1 MTMAE
6 RFMIDHGVI
15 HDLVRGKH
23 VRSDPSDGYEDGI
36 NELLALLNGL
46 SAQFQAATERAEKA
60 EADAFQPAPFQVL
73 GPVLGPR
80 SNAVDPVKAAE
91 IRARLLTYTKLPIEL
106 KEAKAKIATL
116 EAELREA
123 REERE
128 GLRTAWHAEIRASAI
143 IDKAAADAMVSTVRE
158 AHDLRARLAARDALL
173 AECVAM
179 LERRSVVIE
188 AARVAVMAAMPA
200 PADTGHDMP
209 MIRDMAAKAL
219 YDALIAWD
227 GNEAD
232 DLVRRAGGKT

>member
-1 MTMAE
+1 
-6 RFMIDHGVI
+6 MIDHGVI

-179 LERRSVVIE
+179 LERCLGGKTDDGYDGGIYELTLSAECERTDDEGQRFFASKVGEIIKD
-188 AARVAVMAAMPA
+188 AR
-200 PADTGHDMP
+200 
-209 MIRDMAAKAL
+209 
-219 YDALIAWD
+219 
-227 GNEAD
+227 
-232 DLVRRAGGKT
+232 DLVRRAGGKA